1 MSSDN
6 GAEFQKLVPSSGKQF
21 KDDKP
26 IEHAKFEVSQE
37 DIIRGLK
44 AGGELAAALA
54 TGGGSMVL
62 QIVAWLATTLPGL
75 WNQLKAV
82 FSLIDAIKGFRS
94 SGAGSKFSE
103 PALGALAVEGLFGEI
118 SGLPLLGGPQP
129 PEGES
134 DAGEASP

>member
-26 IEHAKFEVSQE
+26 IELAKFEVSQE

-54 TGGGSMVL
+54 TGGGSMIP

-75 WNQLKAV
+75 WDQLQAGFK
-82 FSLIDAIKGFRS
+82 LIDGIKGVRLS
-94 SGAGSKFSE
+94 RARAKFSA
-103 PALGALAVEGLFGEI
+103 PAPGAP
-118 SGLPLLGGPQP
+118 SGGGP
-129 PEGES
+129 
-134 DAGEASP
+134 